1 MGIDLSKM
9 RAKLNA
15 VQNRG
20 GGAKKSQFWRPE
32 DGEQTI
38 RIIPTADGDPFKE
51 FFFHYNLGKNAGF
64 LSPKKNFGED
74 DPLDG
79 FIRQLFNEGTEES
92 TKMAKS
98 LMARQRFF
106 SPVIVRGQEE
116 EGVKIWGYGKTV
128 YEQLLNLVLN
138 PEYGDITDPQEGTD
152 LLLSYGKPAG
162 ASYPQTKLMPSR
174 RTSPMCKDLDET
186 GCTALLDTIP
196 DFNTLFERKTP
207 EDVQRMLDE
216 FLADDATAEELSS
229 ETTQYGGSNNT
240 TTTTTTTTTGGNNV
254 EDAFR
259 ELLGN

>member
-20 GGAKKSQFWRPE
+20 GGSKKSQFWRPE

-38 RIIPTADGDPFKE
+38 RIVPTADGDPFKE

-116 EGVKIWGYGKTV
+116 EGVKVWGYGKQV

-138 PEYGDITDPQEGTD
+138 PEYGDITDPNEGTD
-152 LLLSYGKPAG
+152 LLLSYGKQAG
-162 ASYPQTKLMPSR
+162 ASFPQTKLMPSR
-174 RTSPMCKDLDET
+174 KTSQTCKDLTDDSCKE
-186 GCTALLDTIP
+186 LLDSIP
-196 DFNTLFERKTP
+196 DFNSLFERKTP
-207 EDVQRMLDE
+207 EDVQQMLDE
-216 FLADDATAEELSS
+216 YLAGDNAEELSA
-229 ETTQYGGSNNT
+229 ETTRYGGNSSSSNT
-240 TTTTTTTTTGGNNV
+240 TTASGGSTV
-254 EDAFR
+254 DDAFK
-259 ELLGN
+259 ELLGS

>member
-20 GGAKKSQFWRPE
+20 GGTKKSQFWRPE

-38 RIIPTADGDPFKE
+38 RIVPTADGDPFKE

-74 DPLDG
+74 DPLDA

-116 EGVKIWGYGKTV
+116 EGIKIWGYGKQV

-174 RTSPMCKDLDET
+174 RTSQMCKDLEGDA
-186 GCTALLDTIP
+186 CTQLLDTIP

-207 EDVQRMLDE
+207 EDVQQMLDE
-216 FLADDATAEELSS
+216 YLADDGSAEELSS
-229 ETTQYGGSNNT
+229 ETTRYGGSNTATATNAS
-240 TTTTTTTTTGGNNV
+240 GGTSV
-254 EDAFR
+254 DDAFK
-259 ELLGN
+259 ELLGS